1 MGSNP
6 IRSIKFNLL
15 GGMVDTTDLKFVSFK
30 SIGSS
35 PIASILFLFFF
46 IKKYFIKNFM
56 INLLINNQKVFVPRG
71 SSILEACKQIGL
83 DIPRFCYHEN
93 LSVAGNCRMCLVE
106 VEKSPKPV
114 AACAM
119 PVANNMVI
127 FTDTPLVKKARENVL
142 ETLLLNHPLDCPIC
156 DQGGECD
163 LQDQTKI
170 FGSDY
175 SRMYYKKRSVV
186 DKYCGPLIK
195 TIMTR
200 CIHCTRCVR
209 FATEVAGIDTLGTL
223 KRGTETEIGAY
234 IDRIFQSEIAGNV
247 IDLCPVG
254 ALTSKPYAFTARPW
268 ELRNFATIDT
278 LDCTGSN
285 ILVEL
290 KESEIVRVLPRNSS
304 EINFEWIT
312 DKIRFSYDSLKRSR
326 INTSFVKKF
335 KTFKKI
341 EFLNLLKII
350 KPILT
355 KQNILIPIQSNIDNK
370 TLLILTAISRLKN
383 IKIRKLYNNNTSFY
397 NQASY
402 KDINK
407 ADACFLI
414 GTNLKIENPVLQIRV
429 RTQFLKGNFLIY
441 SFGTPYKNN
450 MPTNFISLTLASFFN
465 LYSGKTIFQQIISYY
480 KFPIFFLGKSLLN
493 RVNLNSATNLMQ
505 NINKKA
511 SFLTIDQT
519 PNLMSYSL
527 ANFKEINKK
536 DITWSQVVLGLSLE
550 DTLFLRKNIFKK
562 QYIIWANTH
571 GNSLAEKV
579 NVILPIN
586 TPFESAQSYVNSEA
600 REQETNKIVPGINN
614 KISLANLIK
623 LLFSVNFTFKELKLI
638 KTLFPNPNLTKRKK
652 MNSLNNSAKKAI
664 VFTKYPLK
672 SNLEDFFLSN
682 TFTKASSTMGQCSQI
697 NRKNSTN
704 FF

>member
-1 MGSNP
+1 
-6 IRSIKFNLL
+6 
-15 GGMVDTTDLKFVSFK
+15 
-30 SIGSS
+30 
-35 PIASILFLFFF
+35 
-46 IKKYFIKNFM
+46 M
-56 INLLINNQKVFVPRG
+56 INLIINNQRVLVPRG

-106 VEKSPKPV
+106 IEKSPKPV

-119 PVANNMVI
+119 PAANNMVVY
-127 FTDTPLVKKARENVL
+127 TDTPLVKKARENVL

-209 FATEVAGIDTLGTL
+209 FAAEVAGIDTLGTL

-234 IDRIFQSEIAGNV
+234 IDRVFQTEIAGNV

-268 ELRNFATIDT
+268 ELRKYATIDP

-290 KESEIVRVLPRNSS
+290 KEAEIVRIIPRYSS

-312 DKIRFSYDSLKRSR
+312 DKIRFSYDSLKQAR
-326 INTSFVKKF
+326 IHSTYIKQNQHFQKV
-335 KTFKKI
+335 
-341 EFLNLLKII
+341 EFLKALKLIKILLNK
-350 KPILT
+350 K
-355 KQNILIPIQSNIDNK
+355 NVLIPILSNIDNK
-370 TLLILTAISRLKN
+370 TLTILNILSRFKN
-383 IKIRKLYNNNTSFY
+383 IKIRIYTNFKRALFNPATFN
-397 NQASY
+397 
-402 KDINK
+402 DINK
-407 ADACFLI
+407 ADACFLV
-414 GTNLKIENPVLQIRV
+414 GTNLKIENPILQIRL
-429 RTQFLKGNFLIY
+429 RNQFLKGNFLIY
-441 SFGTPYKNN
+441 NFGFPFKNTI
-450 MPTNFISLTLASFFN
+450 PTNFISLTLDSF
-465 LYSGKTIFQQIISYY
+465 LKICTGKTIFQQIISYY
-480 KFPIFFLGKSLLN
+480 KAPFFFFGKHFIN
-493 RVNLNSATNLMQ
+493 RINLNSITSMIYS
-505 NINKKA
+505 INKKA
-511 SFLTIDQT
+511 LFLIIDNT
-519 PNLMSYSL
+519 PNLL
-527 ANFKEINKK
+527 ACSSFNFKQLNEK
-536 DITWSQVVLGLSLE
+536 DLKWADVIIALSLE
-550 DTLFLRKNIFKK
+550 DIYLTRKIVSNK
-562 QYIIWANTH
+562 QKFIIWANTH
-571 GNSLAEKV
+571 GNSLAEKA
-579 NVILPIN
+579 NIILPIN
-586 TPFESAQSYVNSEA
+586 TFFETNQSFVNAEG
-600 REQETNKIVPGINN
+600 REQETNKVVVGINN

-623 LLFSVNFTFKELKLI
+623 LIFGSKYDFSTVNLI
-638 KTLFPNPNLTKRKK
+638 KQIFSNPRLNKKRKMFDLIK
-652 MNSLNNSAKKAI
+652 LNQNCISL
-664 VFTKYPLK
+664 TKYPFK
-672 SNLEDFFLSN
+672 SNIEDFYLSN
-682 TFTKASSTMGQCSQI
+682 TFTKASSIMGQCSQI